1 MGRPRTSTSNGEKQG
16 GITSMAMFDI
26 LYGFIVL
33 QVLFIYIYTFIV
45 ILLILYYTFCFSD
58 GYDHNISQL
67 LSVLIIIRC
76 TAFVVFWVLLLGSL
90 SLTYLLWDWACVH
103 KNILNKLVE
112 IRKCLVVL
120 PSCNLLPSY
129 GSHDHLV
136 QFIKHIATRHEREP
150 IAKLDHGPCQTF
162 SVYFWGDQGGT
173 WGRGLG
179 KAEKDLGPH

>member
-33 QVLFIYIYTFIV
+33 QVLFIYIYVYCDI
-45 ILLILYYTFCFSD
+45 IDIILYILFFWWLW
-58 GYDHNISQL
+58 SQYIT
-67 LSVLIIIRC
+67 IIVSAYHYSLHCIC
-76 TAFVVFWVLLLGSL
+76 CFWVLLLGSL